1 MIRVFKSG
9 EVARADI
16 LYRGESGSTQAVEDA
31 VADILADVKKN
42 GDAAVLRY
50 CEKFD
55 GVKLAGLRV
64 AQADIDA
71 AYEAADPEFIRTLT
85 MAAGNIEAFHKRQ
98 IRRNFVINDTPG
110 VVLGQKVTP
119 IERVGLYVPGGTA
132 SYPSSVL
139 MNAIPARLAGVS
151 EIIMVTPPAKDGS
164 VAPAILTAAR
174 VAGVTAI
181 YKMGGAQAVAALAGA
196 VSAELERQ
204 IPLLPR
210 ADIAR
215 ASIDNNGKIII
226 ARDMAE
232 GVDIANEIAPEH
244 LEVCVDDP
252 FSLLNSI
259 RNAGSIFLGKNVP
272 EALGDY
278 FAGPNHTLP
287 TLGTARFS
295 SPLSVDDFV
304 KKSSFIYYTKE
315 ALGAVQ
321 ERIVDFAEREGL
333 SAHARSVSIRFEDGQ

>member
-132 SYPSSVL
+132 AYPSSVL
-139 MNAIPARLAGVS
+139 MNAIPAKIAGVD
-151 EIIMVTPPAKDGS
+151 ELIMVTPP
-164 VAPAILTAAR
+164 
-174 VAGVTAI
+174 
-181 YKMGGAQAVAALAGA
+181 
-196 VSAELERQ
+196 
-204 IPLLPR
+204 
-210 ADIAR
+210 
-215 ASIDNNGKIII
+215 N
-226 ARDMAE
+226 
-232 GVDIANEIAPEH
+232 
-244 LEVCVDDP
+244 
-252 FSLLNSI
+252 
-259 RNAGSIFLGKNVP
+259 
-272 EALGDY
+272 
-278 FAGPNHTLP
+278 
-287 TLGTARFS
+287 
-295 SPLSVDDFV
+295 
-304 KKSSFIYYTKE
+304 
-315 ALGAVQ
+315 
-321 ERIVDFAEREGL
+321 
-333 SAHARSVSIRFEDGQ
+333 

>member
-139 MNAIPARLAGVS
+139 RHGGVS
-151 EIIMVTPPAKDGS
+151 FLSADERYSGASGGRFRDHNGNASRKGRQCGAGHSYGRKGGGRDGH
-164 VAPAILTAAR
+164 LQNGR
-174 VAGVTAI
+174 RAGR
-181 YKMGGAQAVAALAGA
+181 GGAGL
-196 VSAELERQ
+196 
-204 IPLLPR
+204 
-210 ADIAR
+210 
-215 ASIDNNGKIII
+215 
-226 ARDMAE
+226 RDRKRAE
-232 GVDIANEIAPEH
+232 G
-244 LEVCVDDP
+244 
-252 FSLLNSI
+252 
-259 RNAGSIFLGKNVP
+259 G
-272 EALGDY
+272 
-278 FAGPNHTLP
+278 
-287 TLGTARFS
+287 
-295 SPLSVDDFV
+295 
-304 KKSSFIYYTKE
+304 
-315 ALGAVQ
+315 
-321 ERIVDFAEREGL
+321 
-333 SAHARSVSIRFEDGQ
+333 

>member
-119 IERVGLYVPGGTA
+119 IERVGLYVPGRHGQLPLQRSDERYSGA
-132 SYPSSVL
+132 SGGRFGDHNG
-139 MNAIPARLAGVS
+139 NASRKGRQCGAGHS
-151 EIIMVTPPAKDGS
+151 YGRKGGGRDGH
-164 VAPAILTAAR
+164 LQNGR
-174 VAGVTAI
+174 RAGR
-181 YKMGGAQAVAALAGA
+181 GGAGL
-196 VSAELERQ
+196 
-204 IPLLPR
+204 
-210 ADIAR
+210 
-215 ASIDNNGKIII
+215 
-226 ARDMAE
+226 RDRKRAE
-232 GVDIANEIAPEH
+232 G
-244 LEVCVDDP
+244 
-252 FSLLNSI
+252 
-259 RNAGSIFLGKNVP
+259 G
-272 EALGDY
+272 
-278 FAGPNHTLP
+278 
-287 TLGTARFS
+287 
-295 SPLSVDDFV
+295 
-304 KKSSFIYYTKE
+304 
-315 ALGAVQ
+315 
-321 ERIVDFAEREGL
+321 
-333 SAHARSVSIRFEDGQ
+333 

>member
-71 AYEAADPEFIRTLT
+71 AYEAADPEIIRTLT

-139 MNAIPARLAGVS
+139 MNAIPASGGRF

-181 YKMGGAQAVAALAGA
+181 YKMGGAQAVAALAYGPKA
-196 VSAELERQ
+196 CRRWIRSSARETFLW
-204 IPLLPR
+204 PPPS
-210 ADIAR
+210 AGYT
-215 ASIDNNGKIII
+215 ASWT
-226 ARDMAE
+226 
-232 GVDIANEIAPEH
+232 
-244 LEVCVDDP
+244 
-252 FSLLNSI
+252 S
-259 RNAGSIFLGKNVP
+259 
-272 EALGDY
+272 
-278 FAGPNHTLP
+278 T
-287 TLGTARFS
+287 
-295 SPLSVDDFV
+295 
-304 KKSSFIYYTKE
+304 
-315 ALGAVQ
+315 
-321 ERIVDFAEREGL
+321 
-333 SAHARSVSIRFEDGQ
+333 

>member
-110 VVLGQKVTP
+110 VVLGQ
-119 IERVGLYVPGGTA
+119 IG
-132 SYPSSVL
+132 
-139 MNAIPARLAGVS
+139 
-151 EIIMVTPPAKDGS
+151 
-164 VAPAILTAAR
+164 
-174 VAGVTAI
+174 
-181 YKMGGAQAVAALAGA
+181 
-196 VSAELERQ
+196 
-204 IPLLPR
+204 R
-210 ADIAR
+210 AH
-215 ASIDNNGKIII
+215 
-226 ARDMAE
+226 
-232 GVDIANEIAPEH
+232 V
-244 LEVCVDDP
+244 
-252 FSLLNSI
+252 
-259 RNAGSIFLGKNVP
+259 
-272 EALGDY
+272 
-278 FAGPNHTLP
+278 
-287 TLGTARFS
+287 
-295 SPLSVDDFV
+295 
-304 KKSSFIYYTKE
+304 
-315 ALGAVQ
+315 
-321 ERIVDFAEREGL
+321 
-333 SAHARSVSIRFEDGQ
+333 

>member
-151 EIIMVTPPAKDGS
+151 EVIMVTPPAKDGS

-181 YKMGGAQAVAALAGA
+181 YKMGGAQAVAH
-196 VSAELERQ
+196 Q
-204 IPLLPR
+204 
-210 ADIAR
+210 
-215 ASIDNNGKIII
+215 
-226 ARDMAE
+226 
-232 GVDIANEIAPEH
+232 
-244 LEVCVDDP
+244 
-252 FSLLNSI
+252 
-259 RNAGSIFLGKNVP
+259 
-272 EALGDY
+272 
-278 FAGPNHTLP
+278 
-287 TLGTARFS
+287 
-295 SPLSVDDFV
+295 
-304 KKSSFIYYTKE
+304 
-315 ALGAVQ
+315 
-321 ERIVDFAEREGL
+321 
-333 SAHARSVSIRFEDGQ
+333 

>member
-181 YKMGGAQAVAALAGA
+181 YKMGGAQAVAALAYGTESVPKVDKIVGPGNIFVAAAKRRVYGIVDIDMIAGPSEILVLADAAANPAYVAADLLSQAEHDRLATAVLVCDSEALAGA
-196 VSAELERQ
+196 VSAELEPADSLAAPGGHRPRVHRQ
-204 IPLLPR
+204 QR
-210 ADIAR
+210 QDHHCTGHGRGRGHRQRDRAR
-215 ASIDNNGKIII
+215 AIW
-226 ARDMAE
+226 R
-232 GVDIANEIAPEH
+232 
-244 LEVCVDDP
+244 
-252 FSLLNSI
+252 
-259 RNAGSIFLGKNVP
+259 
-272 EALGDY
+272 
-278 FAGPNHTLP
+278 
-287 TLGTARFS
+287 
-295 SPLSVDDFV
+295 
-304 KKSSFIYYTKE
+304 
-315 ALGAVQ
+315 
-321 ERIVDFAEREGL
+321 
-333 SAHARSVSIRFEDGQ
+333 SAWTTRSAF

>member
-1 MIRVFKSG
+1 MCSKAG

-16 LYRGESGSTQAVEDA
+16 YTGGESGSTQAVEDA

-50 CEKFD
+50 CEKKFD

-119 IERVGLYVPGGTA
+119 IERVGLYARRHGQL
-132 SYPSSVL
+132 PSSVL

-164 VAPAILTAAR
+164 VALAILTAG
-174 VAGVTAI
+174 VAGVDGHLQNGRRAEWRWPGTESVPRWIRSSARKLFCGRRQAPGI
-181 YKMGGAQAVAALAGA
+181 RHRGHRHDRRPQRDTGAGRRWRTPPVWQ
-196 VSAELERQ
+196 RT
-204 IPLLPR
+204 
-210 ADIAR
+210 
-215 ASIDNNGKIII
+215 
-226 ARDMAE
+226 
-232 GVDIANEIAPEH
+232 
-244 LEVCVDDP
+244 C
-252 FSLLNSI
+252 
-259 RNAGSIFLGKNVP
+259 
-272 EALGDY
+272 
-278 FAGPNHTLP
+278 
-287 TLGTARFS
+287 
-295 SPLSVDDFV
+295 
-304 KKSSFIYYTKE
+304 
-315 ALGAVQ
+315 
-321 ERIVDFAEREGL
+321 
-333 SAHARSVSIRFEDGQ
+333 